1 MNGRVTIADV
11 ANHLG
16 VSKST
21 VSHALSGK
29 RRISAEVRSQ
39 VMQAVKE
46 LGYRPNFAA
55 RVMNTRRTGLVGVL
69 VDSLNNPHN
78 TALQEEFGRAFSS
91 YSIQMVLGTA
101 DRLEDGRSLLAK
113 FCSGMVDGIL
123 NTLPELDADEAQELA
138 GSIPVVTYRRH
149 RQSPLVIDFAAG
161 TRTALAYLLKLGHRH
176 IAMIPSGN
184 RMQNNLPDPCCTAY
198 CEQMALI
205 GVPPQIIPVREDTL
219 QAGYEV
225 ADRLFDGNATAVL
238 AGNDAVAAGLIR
250 RAIERGI
257 RLPEHMSII
266 GHDDSP
272 IAVVTS
278 PPLTT
283 LRLPIGPIAA
293 HTVQILMHAVDP
305 AVPVPEPL
313 TIVPELI
320 VRKSSVNFDNQK
332 QEVPYGEKKF
342 YTH

>member
-1 MNGRVTIADV
+1 MNGHVTIADV

-39 VMQAVKE
+39 VMRAVKE

-78 TALQEEFGRAFSS
+78 TALLEEFGRAFSS
-91 YSIQMVLGTA
+91 HSIQMVLGTA
-101 DRLEDGRSLLAK
+101 DRLDDGRSLLAK

-123 NTLPELDADEAQELA
+123 NTLPELDVDEAQKLA
-138 GSIPVVTYRRH
+138 GGIPVVTYRRH
-149 RQSPLVIDFAAG
+149 RESPLVIDFAAG
-161 TRTALAYLLKLGHRH
+161 ARTALAYLFKLGHRH
-176 IAMIPSGN
+176 IAMIPAES
-184 RMQNNLPDPCCTAY
+184 REQNGLPDPCCSAY
-198 CEQMALI
+198 CEQMKLMGIA
-205 GVPPQIIPVREDTL
+205 PQILHAPAGTL
-219 QAGYEV
+219 QAGYEI
-225 ADRLFDGNATAVL
+225 ADSLFASDATAVL
-238 AGNDAVAAGLIR
+238 AGNDAVASGLIR

-257 RLPEHMSII
+257 RLPERMSIV

-283 LRLPIGPIAA
+283 LRLPVGPIAA
-293 HTVQILMHAVDP
+293 HTVQVLMHEINP
-305 AVPVPEPL
+305 AEPMPEPL
-313 TIVPELI
+313 TIIPELI
-320 VRKSSVNFDNQK
+320 IRGSCAHFNNPK
-332 QEVPYGEKKF
+332 
-342 YTH
+342 

>member
-1 MNGRVTIADV
+1 MNGHVTIADV

-29 RRISAEVRSQ
+29 RRNSAEVRSQ

-78 TALQEEFGRAFSS
+78 TALLEEFGRALSS
-91 YSIQMVLGTA
+91 HSIQMVLGTA
-101 DRLEDGRSLLAK
+101 DRIDDGRSLLAK
-113 FCSGMVDGIL
+113 FCCGMVDGIL
-123 NTLPELDADEAQELA
+123 NTLPELGEDEAVELA
-138 GSIPVVTYRRH
+138 GGIPVVTYRRH
-149 RQSPLVIDFAAG
+149 RESPLVIDFAAG
-161 TRTALAYLLKLGHRH
+161 TRTALAYLFKLGHRH
-176 IAMIPSGN
+176 IAIIPSDS
-184 RMQNNLPDPCCTAY
+184 RAQNGLPDPCFSAY
-198 CEQMALI
+198 CEQMELMGISPRIFQAP
-205 GVPPQIIPVREDTL
+205 GGTL

-225 ADRLFDGNATAVL
+225 ADSLFASDTTAVL
-238 AGNDAVAAGLIR
+238 AGNDAVASGLIR
-250 RAIERGI
+250 RAIECGI
-257 RLPEHMSII
+257 RLPERMSIV

-283 LRLPIGPIAA
+283 LRLPLGPIAT
-293 HTVQILMHAVDP
+293 HTVQVLMHAIDP
-305 AVPVPEPL
+305 AEPMPEPL
-313 TIVPELI
+313 TIIPELI
-320 VRKSSVNFDNQK
+320 ARGSTMRFNNPHK
-332 QEVPYGEKKF
+332 
-342 YTH
+342 